1 MTTRLRPST
10 RLIATATTGAAA
22 VAAVDVLDRLGPST
36 WAAAVALALAVG
48 GALVARLHA
57 VALEVDDDVVTV
69 HNIVTTRRVPRDE
82 VVAVV
87 PGTWRS
93 SLLLADGSEVP
104 TLLREADLDDDLV
117 LPTTVID
124 LTAIEATA

>member
-36 WAAAVALALAVG
+36 WAAVVALALAVG
-48 GALVARLHA
+48 GAVVARLHA
-57 VALEVDDDVVTV
+57 VAIEVDPDVVTV
-69 HNIVTTRRVPRDE
+69 TNILTTRRVPRDE

-87 PGTWRS
+87 PGAWRS
-93 SLLLADGSEVP
+93 SLLLTDGSEVP
-104 TLLREADLDDDLV
+104 TLLREVDLDHELA

-124 LTAIEATA
+124 LTAIESRA